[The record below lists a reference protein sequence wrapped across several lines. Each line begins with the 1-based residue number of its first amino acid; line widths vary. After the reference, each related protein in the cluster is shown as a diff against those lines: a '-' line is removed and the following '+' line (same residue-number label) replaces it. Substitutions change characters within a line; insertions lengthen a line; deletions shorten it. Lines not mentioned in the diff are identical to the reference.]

1 MKNILKISSFILLGI
16 TISWLTFSLASDINI
31 KNTSETNLEKIGIL
45 YRSNETHKITKSHEA
60 ELTESIKQRLAV
72 NPKTATLNLRISTVG
87 SRITISGKAENKD
100 QILSTIRTALKTPG
114 VKEVISTVVIDPE
127 IKITSKDPLL

>member
-1 MKNILKISSFILLGI
+1 MKLLFKNISFVSLGVA
-16 TISWLTFSLASDINI
+16 ISWLTLGLASDINI
-31 KNTSETNLEKIGIL
+31 KNTSENNLEKIGIL
-45 YRSNETHKITKSHEA
+45 YRSNEIHKITKSHEA

-72 NPKTATLNLRISTVG
+72 NPKTATLNLRISIVG
-87 SRITISGKAENKD
+87 SRITISGKAENRD
-100 QILSTIRTALKTPG
+100 QILSAIRTVRKIPG

>member
-16 TISWLTFSLASDINI
+16 AISWLTLGLASDINI

-45 YRSNETHKITKSHEA
+45 YRSNEIHKITKSHEA

-87 SRITISGKAENKD
+87 SRITISGKAESKD
-100 QILSTIRTALKTPG
+100 QILSAIRTALKTPG